1 MKLFRSLLI
10 LSFVMLTA
18 SVLFIGGCGQ
28 SSTETAS
35 SPEPKKDGERVI
47 AVVPKG
53 TAHVF
58 WQSVHA
64 GAKTAAKELGVTVS
78 WNGPQTE
85 TQKEMQISIVEDFII
100 QKVDGIVLA
109 PQDANAM
116 VGVVEKAA
124 RQGIPTAIFDSGIE
138 TEKYLSFVA
147 TDNYKGGVAAA
158 HELAKRLNNKG
169 TVIIIRVDPGS
180 ASTNQREKGF
190 EDTLK
195 ESYPDIEV
203 VGAQYGYSDREKSR
217 AVTEDLLSA
226 NPDVDAIFG
235 PNESSTFGALL
246 ALQARG
252 LTGKKVF
259 VGFDS
264 SDELV
269 KAMEEGEIHALVL
282 QDPFKMGYESVKAIV
297 EHLNGNNVERRIDTG
312 VYVVTKDNMNE
323 PANKLL
329 LTPDLSILAEG

>member
-1 MKLFRSLLI
+1 MNQLRTLFLLSIVCLSTSI
-10 LSFVMLTA
+10 LFT
-18 SVLFIGGCGQ
+18 GGCGQ
-28 SSTETAS
+28 SESNTSST
-35 SPEPKKDGERVI
+35 PEPKADGERVI

-53 TAHVF
+53 TAHEF
-58 WQSVHA
+58 WQAVHA
-64 GAKTAAKELGVTVS
+64 GAKTAGKELDVIVE

-85 TQKEMQISIVEDFII
+85 TQKEMQISIIEDFIVR
-100 QKVDGIVLA
+100 KVDGIVLA
-109 PQDANAM
+109 PQDENAM
-116 VGVVEKAA
+116 VGAVEKAA
-124 RQGIPTAIFDSGIE
+124 RQGIPTAIFDSGIQ

-169 TVIIIRVDPGS
+169 TVIITRVDPGS
-180 ASTNQREKGF
+180 ASTNEREKGF

-203 VGAQYGYSDREKSR
+203 VGAQYGYSDKEKSR

-226 NPDVDAIFG
+226 HPDVDAVYG

-252 LTGKKVF
+252 LAGKKIF

-264 SDELV
+264 SPDLN
-269 KAMEEGEIHALVL
+269 KALENGEIHALVL
-282 QDPFKMGYESVKAIV
+282 QDPFKMGYEGVKAVV
-297 EHLNGNNVERRIDTG
+297 EHLDGKPVERRIDTG
-312 VYVVTKDNMNE
+312 VYVVTKENMTEESNQ
-323 PANKLL
+323 LL
-329 LTPDLSILAEG
+329 LSPDLSILTEG

>member
-1 MKLFRSLLI
+1 MTQLFRSFISI
-10 LSFVMLTA
+10 LSISM
-18 SVLFIGGCGQ
+18 FIFAVGCGRQGAQQ
-28 SSTETAS
+28 SAA
-35 SPEPKKDGERVI
+35 PEPEDDGITTI

-64 GAKTAAKELGVTVS
+64 GALTAGKEFDVEIA

-85 TQKEMQISIVEDFII
+85 TMKNMQISIVKDFIVRE
-100 QKVDGIVLA
+100 VDGILLA
-109 PQDANAM
+109 PQDENAM
-116 VGVVEKAA
+116 VGVVEQAA
-124 RQGIPTAIFDSGIE
+124 REGIPTAIFDSGIA

-147 TDNYKGGVAAA
+147 TDNYQGGVKAA

-169 TVIIIRVDPGS
+169 SVIIIRVDPGS
-180 ASTNQREKGF
+180 ASTNDREQGF

-195 ESYPDIEV
+195 SEYPEIEV

-226 NPDVDAIFG
+226 HPDVDAVFG

-246 ALQARG
+246 ALQARD
-252 LTGKKVF
+252 LAGKKVF

-269 KAMEEGEIHALVL
+269 NALENGEIHALVL
-282 QDPFKMGYESVKAIV
+282 QNPFKMGYEGVKVLV
-297 EHLNGNNVERRIDTG
+297 EHLNGNPVERRIDTG
-312 VYVVTKDNMNE
+312 VYVVTKENMNE
-323 PANKLL
+323 PNIQDLL
-329 LTPDLSILAEG
+329 SPDLSILSEG